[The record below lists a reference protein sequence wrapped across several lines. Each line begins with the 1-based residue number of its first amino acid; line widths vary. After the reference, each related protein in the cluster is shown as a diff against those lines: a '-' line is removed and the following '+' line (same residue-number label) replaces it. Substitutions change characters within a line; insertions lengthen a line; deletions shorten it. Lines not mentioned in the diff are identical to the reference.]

1 MKLNLKGY
9 KGNIKKSAVVMS
21 NDPQNAKTVLAM
33 QGVVK
38 TLIDVRPSTNV
49 SFRGLAEKLAP
60 SIVEMEAGGGQ
71 TFRIQKVESNLE
83 GKVSHELETVEEGKR
98 YRIKLA
104 NRIEQGNYNG
114 FLKLETDLPQKPDIV
129 IRVNGFIEGEIRV
142 QPQILLVGKLG
153 AQQPPR
159 TGRVRVTNNRE
170 RPFQITRLTY
180 DQELLEVVQQPVPN
194 EPGYSLEI
202 KPRIENLPAGERK
215 QTIVVLETDARP
227 SEKYEIQVH
236 LMNAADTAQAGGI
249 APSKGQQAA
258 PRREPSTEAPSGAG
272 PSTAEEKGAPQ
283 NRGK

>member
-1 MKLNLKGY
+1 
-9 KGNIKKSAVVMS
+9 MS
-21 NDPQNAKTVLAM
+21 NDPQNAKAVLSM
-33 QGVVK
+33 QGTVK

-49 SFRGLAEKLAP
+49 SFRGLAEKLSP
-60 SIVEMEAGGGQ
+60 SIVEMEASGGQ
-71 TFRIQKVESNLE
+71 TFHIHKVESNLE
-83 GKVSHELETVEEGKR
+83 DKVSHELETVVEGKH
-98 YRIKLA
+98 YRMKLA

-114 FLKLETDLPQKPDIV
+114 FFKLQTDLSQKPDIV

-142 QPQILLVGKLG
+142 QPQILMVGKLG

-170 RPFQITRLTY
+170 KPFQITKVTY
-180 DQELLEVVQQPVPN
+180 DHDLLEVVQQPVPN

-236 LMNAADTAQAGGI
+236 LMNAAEAAQAGGGT
-249 APSKGQQAA
+249 PLEGGQAA
-258 PRREPSTEAPSGAG
+258 PRPGPSPTEAPKKANPSTTEGAG
-272 PSTAEEKGAPQ
+272 VPQ
-283 NRGK
+283 N